1 MKDPAGYVA
10 LFFSDRRSLSGD
22 ELARRLLTANEP
34 VPFEDLVE
42 GRDVAEVAAW
52 LGHGV
57 SEGMLEEIPG
67 GDGRRRFKLRDRG
80 ERIVTRGRRETDAH

>member
-1 MKDPAGYVA
+1 MA
-10 LFFSDRRSLSGD
+10 LFFSDRRSHAGE
-22 ELARRLLTANEP
+22 ELARTLLNADAP
-34 VPFEDLVE
+34 VPFEDLAE

-57 SEGMLEEIPG
+57 NDGLIEEIPG

-80 ERIVTRGRRETDAH
+80 ARIITRARRESDAA